1 MRSCERVL
9 GNVLSAGKT
18 AAPFSSRIKSLMKGC
33 AVSMS
38 RFADNWAAATLYDS
52 LRSLSDAELRKRG
65 LSRATLAHDV
75 FQSCD
80 S

>member
-1 MRSCERVL
+1 MRPYAQVL
-9 GNVLSAGKT
+9 GNVLSASETT
-18 AAPFSSRIKSLMKGC
+18 APILSGLKSLMNGC
-33 AVSMS
+33 AVRMS
-38 RFADNWAAATLYDS
+38 RYADNWAAANLYDS

-75 FQSCD
+75 LHSCD

>member
-1 MRSCERVL
+1 MRSYEEVI
-9 GNVLSAGKT
+9 GNVLSAGET
-18 AAPFSSRIKSLMKGC
+18 AVPFLSRIKSLMKSC
-33 AVSMS
+33 AVWMN

>member
-1 MRSCERVL
+1 MRSYAQVL
-9 GNVLSAGKT
+9 GNVLSASDTT
-18 AAPFSSRIKSLMKGC
+18 APLLSGIKSLVTGC
-33 AVSMS
+33 AAWMS
-38 RFADNWAAATLYDS
+38 RYADNWAAANLYDS

-75 FQSCD
+75 LHSCD

>member
-1 MRSCERVL
+1 MRSYEQVL
-9 GNVLSAGKT
+9 GNVLSAGEI
-18 AAPFSSRIKSLMKGC
+18 AASCLGRIKSLVKGC
-33 AVSMS
+33 AAWMTDY
-38 RFADNWAAATLYDS
+38 ADNWAAANMYDS

-75 FQSCD
+75 FHSCD